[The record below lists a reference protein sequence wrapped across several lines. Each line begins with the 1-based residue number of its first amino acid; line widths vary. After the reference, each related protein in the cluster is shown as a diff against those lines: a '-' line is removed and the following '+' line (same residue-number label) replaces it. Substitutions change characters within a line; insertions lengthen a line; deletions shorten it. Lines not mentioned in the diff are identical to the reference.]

1 MAWLRDGA
9 TENARKLL
17 ANGLFGS
24 SLNRHCSSSVA
35 FLTVAGTYVIIY
47 NYKYNTLKKLELF

>member
-47 NYKYNTLKKLELF
+47 NY